1 MEKPNKSFQDS
12 FPLQLKEKEQTPA
25 DSERKKNDKIYRV
38 LELYTRLLNGK
49 AVSKSDAAREFGVS
63 EKSIQ
68 RDIKTIRDFT
78 RNQILKDGVE
88 NDIIYEDETKS
99 YCMLRTSRMMFTN
112 EEVLAI
118 SKILLDSRAFTKDEM
133 MDMLDKLLAC
143 CVPPKNQKMV
153 NELIANERYHYIEP
167 RHKKIFLDK
176 MWQIG
181 NAIRET
187 KYIRIEYER
196 AKDHCTVTRKVQPQ
210 AIMFSEFYFYLAAH
224 IEHIDKEKE
233 FENADDNYPTIYRID
248 RIHEVTVLDEHF
260 KIPYRER
267 FEEGEYRKRIQF
279 MYGGRLQK
287 TIFWYRGSSIEAVLD
302 RLPTAK
308 ILKEEDGK
316 YLVSAETFG
325 KGIEMWLR
333 SQGEMVEVVKNK

>member
-1 MEKPNKSFQDS
+1 MPENIDKMKRD
-12 FPLQLKEKEQTPA
+12 KE
-25 DSERKKNDKIYRV
+25 YRV
-38 LELYTRLLNGK
+38 LELYKRFLEGK
-49 AVSKSDAAREFGVS
+49 TVNKSDAAKEFDVS
-63 EKSIQ
+63 ERSIQ
-68 RDIKTIRDFT
+68 RDIKVIRDFLSD
-78 RNQILKDGVE
+78 QVLKGDVE
-88 NDIIYEDETKS
+88 NDIIYEDKAKS
-99 YCMLRTSRMMFTN
+99 YYMVRTSQMAFTK

-118 SKILLDSRAFTKDEM
+118 SKILLESRAFTKKEM
-133 MDMLDKLLAC
+133 MRILDKLLAC
-143 CVPPKNQKMV
+143 CVSPKDRKIV
-153 NELIANERYHYIEP
+153 NELIANEKHHYIELQ
-167 RHKKIFLDK
+167 HKKVFLDK

-187 KYIRIEYER
+187 KYIQIAYER
-196 AKDHCTVTRKVQPQ
+196 TKDHRTVVRKVQPQ
-210 AIMFSEFYFYLAAH
+210 AIMFSEFYFYLAAY
-224 IEHIDKEKE
+224 IEEIDKEKE
-233 FENADDNYPTIYRID
+233 FENADDIYPTIYRID
-248 RIHEVTVLDEHF
+248 RIHEVSVLDEHF

-287 TIFWYRGSSIEAVLD
+287 TIFWYHGNSIEAILD

-333 SQGEMVEVVKNK
+333 SQGDMVEVVKKKEK